1 MSPLSSRTNAAS
13 AFVPT
18 LRGPATLLSS
28 PQRHFSSEGVAR
40 STLRILLFAWS
51 HRFSHRNAELRLS
64 VATGQS
70 WNTGLLG
77 CMGDVCV
84 PQAPGVHG
92 RCVCVCRRLLGCM
105 GDVCVC
111 VPQAPGV
118 HGRCVCAA
126 GSWGAW
132 AMCVCVPEMGCISV
146 FLCCFLPY
154 FFEAGCLLE
163 PGAQKSSWTGWLMS
177 PTDEPH
183 TPFTFPQHWG
193 HTCPPTAPVSGTAGI
208 QPQGKHLT
216 D

>member
-105 GDVCVC
+105 GDVCV
-111 VPQAPGV
+111 PQAPGV
-118 HGRCVCAA
+118 HGRCVCVCRRWGVSVSSSVAFYLIFLRQGVSSSLELRNPA
-126 GSWGAW
+126 G
-132 AMCVCVPEMGCISV
+132 
-146 FLCCFLPY
+146 L
-154 FFEAGCLLE
+154 AG
-163 PGAQKSSWTGWLMS
+163 
-177 PTDEPH
+177 
-183 TPFTFPQHWG
+183 
-193 HTCPPTAPVSGTAGI
+193 
-208 QPQGKHLT
+208 
-216 D
+216 